1 MQITNYP
8 PPNSFLESLL
18 KTQASRL
25 GPVFSDPEQYRLQII
40 YSRID
45 RDNKN
50 QPHCTDFTYRLDN
63 NVYFYPASTIK
74 LAAAALALEKL
85 HDLSI
90 RGLDRH
96 TPMLTDS
103 LPGATPA
110 ALTDASSPSGLPS
123 IGNYIKKILL
133 VSDNDAFNRL
143 YEFIGQES
151 FNTSLWAKGYPGA
164 QILHRVGVTGISPEK
179 NRYTNAITFRQG
191 RKVIWQQPIQ
201 YSTLSFSPRND
212 KIGKAYYNEEN
223 KLIQAPMDASQKNR
237 ICLSDLHSILKSIIF
252 PDLVTNSQRF
262 RLNNDDYGF
271 LYHCMSAQPEESERP
286 TYDPAAFHHNY
297 VKFLLFGAE
306 KNNHISG
313 DVRSFNKPGW
323 AYGTLT
329 DVAYIADFSH
339 QIEFMLSTTV
349 YVNDNN
355 GILSDENYQFKQ
367 VGEPFMQALGELIY
381 NYERQR
387 QRAYRP
393 DLSRFSIDYSNKNF

>member
-1 MQITNYP
+1 METTNYP

-18 KTQASRL
+18 KSQASRL
-25 GPVFSDPEQYRLQII
+25 GPVFSDPERYRLQII
-40 YSRID
+40 YTRID
-45 RDNKN
+45 RDDQN
-50 QPHCTDFTYRLDN
+50 QPHCTDFSYRLDPN
-63 NVYFYPASTIK
+63 AYFYPASTVK

-85 HDLSI
+85 NDLAI
-90 RGLDRH
+90 RGLNRH
-96 TPMLTDS
+96 TIMLTDS

-110 ALTDASSPSGLPS
+110 AFTDASSPSGLPS

-151 FNTSLWAKGYPGA
+151 FNKNLWSKGYPGA
-164 QILHRVGVTGISPEK
+164 QVLHRVGVSGISPEN

-191 RKVIWQQPIQ
+191 RKIIHQQPVQ
-201 YSTLSFSPRND
+201 YSPLTFSPRKD
-212 KIGKAYYNEEN
+212 EIGKAYYNEQN
-223 KLIQAPMDASQKNR
+223 KLVQAPMDASHKNR
-237 ICLSDLHSILKSIIF
+237 IYLSDLHNILKSIIF
-252 PDLVTNSQRF
+252 PDLVTKSQRF
-262 RLNNDDYGF
+262 RLKEDDYGF
-271 LYHCMSAQPEESERP
+271 LYHCMSAQPQESERP
-286 TYDPAAFHHNY
+286 TYDPAVFHHNY

-306 KNNHISG
+306 KNNRISG

-339 QIEFMLSTTV
+339 QVEFMLSTTV

-367 VGEPFMQALGELIY
+367 IGEPFMQALGELIY

-387 QRAYRP
+387 QRAFRP
-393 DLSRFSIDYSNKNF
+393 DLSRFRIDYSNKNF

>member
-1 MQITNYP
+1 MQTINYL

-18 KTQASRL
+18 RSQASRL
-25 GPVFSDPEQYRLQII
+25 GPVFSDPERYQLQII
-40 YSRID
+40 YTRID
-45 RDNKN
+45 RDDQN
-50 QPHCTDFTYRLDN
+50 QPHCRDFTYRLDDHA
-63 NVYFYPASTIK
+63 YFYPASTIK

-85 HDLSI
+85 NDLAI
-90 RGLDRH
+90 PGLDRH

-110 ALTDASSPSGLPS
+110 AFTDATSPSGLPS

-151 FNTSLWAKGYPGA
+151 FNKELWAKGYPGV
-164 QILHRVGVTGISPEK
+164 QVLHRLGVTGISPEK
-179 NRYTNAITFRQG
+179 NRYTNAIIFRRG

-201 YSTLSFSPRND
+201 YSPLSFSTRND
-212 KIGKAYYNEEN
+212 KMGKAYYNEEK
-223 KLIQAPMDASQKNR
+223 KLIQAPMDASLKNR
-237 ICLSDLHSILKSIIF
+237 VSLSDLHKILKSIIF
-252 PDLVTNSQRF
+252 PDLVTKSQRF
-262 RLNNDDYGF
+262 RLKEDDYGF
-271 LYHCMSAQPEESERP
+271 LYRCMSAQPEESERP

-306 KNNHISG
+306 KNNRISG

-329 DVAYIADFSH
+329 DIAYIADFSH
-339 QIEFMLSTTV
+339 QVEFMLSTTV

-367 VGEPFMQALGELIY
+367 IGEPFMQALGELIY

-387 QRAYRP
+387 QRAYSP
-393 DLSRFSIDYSNKNF
+393 DLSRFTIDYSKKAF